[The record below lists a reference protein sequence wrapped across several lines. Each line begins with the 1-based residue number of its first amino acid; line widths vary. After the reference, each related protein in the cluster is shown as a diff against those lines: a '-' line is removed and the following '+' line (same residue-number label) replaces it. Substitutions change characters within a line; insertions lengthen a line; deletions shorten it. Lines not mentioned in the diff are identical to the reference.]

1 MQSKYQIFIS
11 YRRDGGE
18 DLARL
23 LEYKLT
29 DRGFKVFFDVES
41 LRSGAFN
48 KALFEKIAECT
59 DVVVVLPPHGLD
71 RCSDP
76 NDWVRLEISRALEL
90 KKNVIPIMM
99 RNFTF
104 PETLPE
110 DIYNLRHMHGINASN
125 EFFEAIID
133 KLVSKL
139 LHSKPFNS
147 DEQLLKEAE
156 EGNIAVMNVAGLR
169 CEFGS
174 ESSPANRRK
183 AFFFYEMSAA
193 AGDIGAL
200 YNLGDVYEQCERDL
214 SLVYDYGIE
223 KIILQKNADEARE
236 AMHELAVD
244 CYTKAAESHFAPAIC
259 RLANFAENE
268 RDFGNAINL
277 YQSAADLNYP
287 PAQNALGYFKMNGIK
302 TNSDPNLAIALYK
315 KAADAGYAPA
325 IYNYAHAIEL
335 RDVDKAIQMYKRVAY
350 VIPQAAFSLARHYE
364 RLHDLRGA
372 VDYYRVAYEAG
383 VQEAGE
389 SLRRC
394 QNVLFSRGIGHKSVE

>member
-29 DRGFKVFFDVES
+29 DRGFNVFFDVES

-104 PETLPE
+104 PENLPE
-110 DIYNLRHMHGINASN
+110 DIDDLRHMNGINASN
-125 EFFEAIID
+125 EFFEAVIE
-133 KLVSKL
+133 KLVSIL

-156 EGNIAVMNVAGLR
+156 EGNISVMNEAGLR

-174 ESSPANRRK
+174 PADRRK
-183 AFFFYEMSAA
+183 AFAFYEKSAA

-223 KIILQKNADEARE
+223 AFILQKNADEARE
-236 AMHELAVD
+236 AMHKLAVD
-244 CYTKAAESHFAPAIC
+244 CYTKAKEKNFAPAIY
-259 RLANFAENE
+259 RLGNFAENE
-268 RDFGNAINL
+268 RDFEKALSL
-277 YQSAADLNYP
+277 YQSAADFDYP

-302 TNSDPNLAIALYK
+302 TNINPNLAIALYK
-315 KAADAGYAPA
+315 KAADAGYTPA
-325 IYNYAHAIEL
+325 IYNYAHAREL
-335 RDVDKAIQMYKRVAY
+335 IDINEAVQMYKRVAY
-350 VIPQAAFSLARHYE
+350 VIPQAAFSLARYYE

-383 VQEAGE
+383 MQEAGE

-394 QNVLFSRGIGHKSVE
+394 QDVLFSSGIGHKPED

>member
-90 KKNVIPIMM
+90 NKNVIPIMM

-110 DIYNLRHMHGINASN
+110 DIDNLRNMNGINASN
-125 EFFEAIID
+125 EFFEAIIE
-133 KLVSKL
+133 KLVSQL

-147 DEQLLKEAE
+147 DEQLLKEVE
-156 EGNIAVMNVAGLR
+156 EGNISAMNVMELR
-169 CEFGS
+169 YEFGS
-174 ESSPANRRK
+174 ESSLANRKK
-183 AFFFYEMSAA
+183 AFFFYQKSAE
-193 AGDIGAL
+193 AGDLGAL
-200 YNLGDVYEQCERDL
+200 YNLRDIYEQCERDL

-223 KIILQKNADEARE
+223 KIISKKIL
-236 AMHELAVD
+236 M
-244 CYTKAAESHFAPAIC
+244 
-259 RLANFAENE
+259 RLE
-268 RDFGNAINL
+268 
-277 YQSAADLNYP
+277 
-287 PAQNALGYFKMNGIK
+287 
-302 TNSDPNLAIALYK
+302 
-315 KAADAGYAPA
+315 
-325 IYNYAHAIEL
+325 IYCISVL
-335 RDVDKAIQMYKRVAY
+335 SI
-350 VIPQAAFSLARHYE
+350 VIRKLMKSI
-364 RLHDLRGA
+364 LHL
-372 VDYYRVAYEAG
+372 
-383 VQEAGE
+383 
-389 SLRRC
+389 
-394 QNVLFSRGIGHKSVE
+394 LFIVWQISQRMSVIL